1 MLGVMDRVTGA
12 GGLRERGKAKRRAAI
27 TRAAFEL
34 FADQGYDATTIAEIA
49 AAAEVSPR
57 TVTLYF
63 RSKQDIAFA
72 TFDTSVAA
80 LTETLRARPPGQ
92 SAVRALEG
100 WLREEMACHEEID
113 ELGLRMFEANPE
125 LRAVRTAR
133 MAAAIEEGARIIAE
147 DTGQAPDGVGP
158 RLAAAAAAAV
168 VTEIVEHPK
177 GGDRDHAIGA
187 AMSFL
192 EGGITAM
199 LTSAGTPSG
208 RATETAAR

>member
-1 MLGVMDRVTGA
+1 MDKVATGD
-12 GGLRERGKAKRRAAI
+12 GLRERGKARRRAAI

-34 FADQGYDATTIAEIA
+34 FAAQGYDATTIAEIA

-72 TFDTSVAA
+72 SFDATVLH
-80 LTETLRARPPGQ
+80 LTEVLRGRAAGE
-92 SAVRALEG
+92 SVMHALEG
-100 WLREEMACHEEID
+100 WLRKESACYDESD
-113 ELGLRMFEANPE
+113 ELEQRMFEVNPE

-147 DTGQAPDGVGP
+147 DTGQAPDGIAP

-168 VTEIVEHPK
+168 VTEIFQHPE
-177 GGDRDHAIGA
+177 GSGRDQAISA
-187 AMSFL
+187 AMAFL
-192 EGGITAM
+192 TAGIEGMTA
-199 LTSAGTPSG
+199 SA
-208 RATETAAR
+208 RR

>member
-1 MLGVMDRVTGA
+1 MLVGMDRVATGD
-12 GGLRERGKAKRRAAI
+12 GLRERGKAKRRAAI

-34 FADQGYDATTIAEIA
+34 FAAQGYDATTIAEIA

-72 TFDTSVAA
+72 SFDATVLH
-80 LTETLRARPPGQ
+80 LTEVLRGRAAGE
-92 SAVRALEG
+92 SVMGALEG
-100 WLREEMACHEEID
+100 WLRKESACYDESD
-113 ELGLRMFEANPE
+113 ELEQRMFEANPE

-147 DTGQAPDGVGP
+147 DTGQAPDGIAP

-168 VTEIVEHPK
+168 VTEIYQHPE
-177 GGDRDHAIGA
+177 GNDRDQAISA
-187 AMSFL
+187 AMAFL
-192 EGGITAM
+192 TAGIEALTA
-199 LTSAGTPSG
+199 SA
-208 RATETAAR
+208 RR

>member
-1 MLGVMDRVTGA
+1 MLDGMDRVTTGD
-12 GGLRERGKAKRRAAI
+12 GLRERGKAKRRAAI

-34 FADQGYDATTIAEIA
+34 FAAQGYDATTIAEIA

-72 TFDTSVAA
+72 SFDATVLH
-80 LTETLRARPPGQ
+80 LTEVLRGRAAGE
-92 SAVRALEG
+92 SVMHALER
-100 WLREEMACHEEID
+100 WLRKEAACYDETD
-113 ELGLRMFEANPE
+113 ELEQRMFEANPE

-147 DTGQAPDGVGP
+147 DTGQAPDGIAP

-168 VTEIVEHPK
+168 VAEIFQHPE
-177 GGDRDHAIGA
+177 GSDRDQAISA
-187 AMSFL
+187 AMDFL
-192 EGGITAM
+192 TAGIEAVTV
-199 LTSAGTPSG
+199 SA
-208 RATETAAR
+208 RR

>member
-1 MLGVMDRVTGA
+1 MDRVATGD
-12 GGLRERGKAKRRAAI
+12 GLRERGKAKRRAAI

-34 FADQGYDATTIAEIA
+34 FAAQGYDATTIAEIA

-72 TFDTSVAA
+72 SFDATVLH
-80 LTETLRARPPGQ
+80 LTEVLRGRAAGE
-92 SAVRALEG
+92 SVMGALEG
-100 WLREEMACHEEID
+100 WLRKESACYDESD
-113 ELGLRMFEANPE
+113 ELEQRMFEANPE

-147 DTGQAPDGVGP
+147 DTGQAPDGIAP

-168 VTEIVEHPK
+168 VTEIYQHPE
-177 GGDRDHAIGA
+177 GNDRDQAISA
-187 AMSFL
+187 AMAFL
-192 EGGITAM
+192 TAGIEALTA
-199 LTSAGTPSG
+199 SA
-208 RATETAAR
+208 RR

>member
-1 MLGVMDRVTGA
+1 MDRVATA
-12 GGLRERGKAKRRAAI
+12 DGLRERGKAKRRAAV

-34 FADQGYDATTIAEIA
+34 FAAQGYDATTIAEIA

-72 TFDTSVAA
+72 SFDATVLH
-80 LTETLRARPPGQ
+80 LTEVLRARATGQ
-92 SAVRALEG
+92 SVMHALEG
-100 WLREEMACHEEID
+100 WLRKEAVCHDEAD
-113 ELGLRMFEANPE
+113 ELEQRMFQANPE

-147 DTGQAPDGVGP
+147 DTGQAPDGIAP

-168 VTEIVEHPK
+168 VAEIFQRPE
-177 GGDRDHAIGA
+177 GSDRDQAISA
-187 AMSFL
+187 AMAFL
-192 EGGITAM
+192 TAGIEAM
-199 LTSAGTPSG
+199 TSS
-208 RATETAAR
+208 ARN